1 MTQVNDDFHQIQ
13 HLKSALK
20 EKEEE
25 MSKLRDYYTTAIHK
39 IEEDYSEGSTKQE
52 EKYFKTI

>member
-25 MSKLRDYYTTAIHK
+25 MSKLRDYYTTAIQK
-39 IEEDYSEGSTKQE
+39 IEEDYSEGSTKQ
-52 EKYFKTI
+52 